1 MNQIELE
8 KIADFF
14 DKDRSG
20 MIDLSDIMSTLK
32 GGTRQTRRRVTQEVV
47 SDAQKIDTEVCNGG
61 CVWSAFTCRMRDCL
75 YDMMSLCVVA
85 AVFRYKC
92 NCLIAPV
99 RRSFKLP
106 EWQRA
111 NTE

>member
-32 GGTRQTRRRVTQEVV
+32 GGSRQTRRRVTQEVV
-47 SDAQKIDTEVCNGG
+47 SDAQKIDTEV
-61 CVWSAFTCRMRDCL
+61 
-75 YDMMSLCVVA
+75 
-85 AVFRYKC
+85 
-92 NCLIAPV
+92 
-99 RRSFKLP
+99 
-106 EWQRA
+106 
-111 NTE
+111 